1 MIFQRGF
8 FPVPN
13 LEFVTAQFAKM
24 GQNLKNAKN
33 VANSNCFISRLCF
46 HNIFGKVAKY
56 LLGDNEKQNEKKKEA
71 KVAAIVAMYS
81 AATATDIFT
90 QKKWQ

>member
-1 MIFQRGF
+1 M
-8 FPVPN
+8 
-13 LEFVTAQFAKM
+13 
-24 GQNLKNAKN
+24 
-33 VANSNCFISRLCF
+33 
-46 HNIFGKVAKY
+46 AKY